1 MELDKIIKAVTEA
14 KAKAKKRKFEESIEV
29 IVNLKGIDLKR
40 GKQLNIDTPLPHAI
54 EAVTRVCVIGSG
66 NLAYN
71 ARQAGAY
78 KVLEAQDV
86 ERLGSEKEEAKALA
100 EEIAFF
106 IAQTDL
112 MPLVGRI
119 LGPVLG
125 PRGKMPRP
133 VSPSA
138 DIGKLL
144 SEFASSVK
152 LRMRKNLVIQTKV
165 GRQSMDSKHVAENIQ
180 AIIAALEQNLE
191 KGMDN
196 IRNVFVK
203 TTMGPAIEIEM

>member
-1 MELDKIIKAVTEA
+1 VELDKIIEAVTEA

-40 GKQLNIDTPLPHAI
+40 GKQINIDTPLPHAI
-54 EAVTRVCVIGSG
+54 EGSTRVCVIASG
-66 NLAYN
+66 TLAYN

-78 KVLEAQDV
+78 KVLEEQDV
-86 ERLGSEKEEAKALA
+86 ERLGGEKDEAKALA
-100 EEIAFF
+100 EEVAFF

-119 LGPVLG
+119 LGPILG

-133 VSPSA
+133 VPPGT
-138 DIGKLL
+138 DIGALL
-144 SEFASSVK
+144 SEFSSSVK
-152 LRMRKNLVIQTKV
+152 LRMRKNLVIQAKV
-165 GRQSMDSKHVAENIQ
+165 GKQSMEPKLVAENIQ
-180 AIIAALEQNLE
+180 AVILALERNLE

-196 IRNVFVK
+196 IRNVLVK
-203 TTMGPAIEIEM
+203 TTMGPAIEIQI